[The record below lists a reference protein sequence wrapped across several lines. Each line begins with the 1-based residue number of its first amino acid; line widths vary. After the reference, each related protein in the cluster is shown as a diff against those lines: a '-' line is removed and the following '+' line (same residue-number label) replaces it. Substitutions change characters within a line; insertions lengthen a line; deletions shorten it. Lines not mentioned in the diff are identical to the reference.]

1 MSKLYYFFV
10 QKATLFHA
18 EVWIIDKGKEDIQQ
32 HQHSQQN
39 TYAKQE
45 PERDFSGNLFPFWCD
60 EILAGASDQSQEHG
74 IRKKRRQQRWTKVLR
89 NFVQVCVPD
98 HLDCKI

>member
-1 MSKLYYFFV
+1 MSKLYYFRTKSNV
-10 QKATLFHA
+10 IPRRSCGLS
-18 EVWIIDKGKEDIQQ
+18 IKGKEDIQQ

-74 IRKKRRQQRWTKVLR
+74 IRKNGGSRDGRKY
-89 NFVQVCVPD
+89 
-98 HLDCKI
+98 